1 MSSPHYSSSCSYAFI
16 GPATMNNPDKNH
28 RRSKSESRSVLCC
41 CSYFR
46 TIVFDRVGA
55 KEGEEAEDVVRRRE
69 TKGLLNPA

>member
-1 MSSPHYSSSCSYAFI
+1 MLQIKTKHGITAEVKVKAVCKICVMLLLS
-16 GPATMNNPDKNH
+16 
-28 RRSKSESRSVLCC
+28 
-41 CSYFR
+41 SYFR